1 MAKNF
6 PYFKFVATEWLTGNI
21 SFEDFEVQGLFISIC
36 SFYWHRDGS
45 ISFEEIKKRYKRDD
59 LIQKLIES
67 DFLGSD
73 SEVVSISFLDEQL
86 EAADHISK
94 RNSENGKKGAYLKAL
109 KIKEKQ
115 ATASQ
120 PLESRLANFSKEEEE
135 EEVKKNKNISKV
147 DTFEFDKL
155 LDYIKKAFNRDFRLI
170 NKAVQKSFNAR
181 LKEGYSKRDILNCID
196 NLSKNKYHIEN
207 GFQYCTPE
215 FISRAS
221 TLEKYSPKSN
231 AIQQTLIPSTSAAPH
246 LNL

>member
-21 SFEDFEVQGLFISIC
+21 SFEDFDVQGLFINIC
-36 SFYWHRDGS
+36 AFYWHRDGNLT
-45 ISFEEIKKRYKRDD
+45 FEEVKKRYKRED
-59 LIQKLIES
+59 LIQILIDS
-67 DFLGSD
+67 DYLGEDDNSI
-73 SEVVSISFLDEQL
+73 SISFLDEQL
-86 EAADHISK
+86 VAANHISK
-94 RNSENGKKGAYLKAL
+94 KNSENGKKGVLAKAL
-109 KIKEKQ
+109 KLKEIL
-115 ATASQ
+115 ATAEAL
-120 PLESRLANFSKEEEE
+120 PEIGFPKLSKEEQEE
-135 EEVKKNKNISKV
+135 EEKKNKNTSKV

-207 GFQYCTPE
+207 GFQYCTAE
-215 FISRAS
+215 FISRAA
-221 TLEKYSPKSN
+221 TLEKYSSKSN
-231 AIQQTLIPSTSAAPH
+231 AIQTTTIPSTSAAPH